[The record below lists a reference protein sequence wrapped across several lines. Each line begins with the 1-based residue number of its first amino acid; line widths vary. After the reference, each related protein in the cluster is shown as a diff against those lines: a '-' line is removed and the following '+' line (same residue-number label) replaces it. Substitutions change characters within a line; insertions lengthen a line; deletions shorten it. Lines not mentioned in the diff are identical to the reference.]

1 MKKDQFL
8 AKYGFH
14 LASLCAVIALVLV
27 IFAATADPVLGIV
40 LSIIALLFMIGGG
53 VILYLGYR
61 AKTDLTPRSEQKAEN
76 AGAQQSEEEE
86 DLSFADV
93 LAGIEEYFGED
104 LRDIP
109 ALWQEIPRS
118 LRARLEEQPVFR
130 PLLAFR
136 MFWELSC
143 KQDNEIAAQFAD
155 ADAKAIGY
163 LCGALCEADLEELA
177 DRIYELKTKAA
188 GESARIATFFRKCR
202 SFLEE
207 QMVLYVEAHME
218 EFGSDE

>member
-61 AKTDLTPRSEQKAEN
+61 AKTDLTPRSEQKAEK

-155 ADAKAIGY
+155 ADAKAI
-163 LCGALCEADLEELA
+163 
-177 DRIYELKTKAA
+177 
-188 GESARIATFFRKCR
+188 S
-202 SFLEE
+202 
-207 QMVLYVEAHME
+207 
-218 EFGSDE
+218 